1 MGKTQE
7 EEEELKQQQIQQQV
21 NKNVEDLLVQNQ
33 KLSSALDALKA
44 QVIQLSTQS
53 ELITLKGQV
62 HQLQLT
68 TALHQTM
75 NQTHENRGEAQIDM
89 PAGDVTVEAPEAPA
103 APAAPAAAAPATP
116 AAKNADATRSLS
128 IAAAAIAT
136 TPGSSTPG
144 ATEMWLQE
152 LLEGTGDEE
161 ALLKS
166 LLAASEK

>member
-21 NKNVEDLLVQNQ
+21 NKKVEDLLVQNQ

-53 ELITLKGQV
+53 ELIALKEQV

-75 NQTHENRGEAQIDM
+75 NQTHQNRGEGQIDM

-103 APAAPAAAAPATP
+103 APAA
-116 AAKNADATRSLS
+116 KNADAARSLS